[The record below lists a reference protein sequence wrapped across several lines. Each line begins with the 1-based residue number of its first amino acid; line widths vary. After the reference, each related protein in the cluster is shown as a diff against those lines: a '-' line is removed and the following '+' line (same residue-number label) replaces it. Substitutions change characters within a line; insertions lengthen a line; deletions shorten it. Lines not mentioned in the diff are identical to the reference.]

1 MIWILNGLLYGF
13 FTALY
18 TLANQKYQ
26 MNGYLLGIWR
36 GFGIAAIFFPFTF
49 LFPLPQNFYYWG
61 LLILQGWLIGF
72 YDSHL
77 FFASARYGAGPTSR
91 VMAVTVL
98 ITTIIWWLMTPHEF
112 DKILANK
119 TVFSLLIFILLGF
132 TVSYWLMLKDS
143 ITKEITFYM
152 APVILAL
159 AFMSVITKDI
169 AIHSSSSWSGI
180 IYYLTV
186 STFVS
191 GVYNSYLFV
200 KKEKLDIK
208 GYVRQVFSAPTRA
221 AGLYIVGF
229 SAALIM
235 AKTIALRVA
244 PNPGYVTALLLT
256 SPFFVL
262 IMNKYNRIPDDFSL
276 RAGLFNVLFLIALL
290 VVVNGNYGIID

>member
-1 MIWILNGLLYGF
+1 
-13 FTALY
+13 
-18 TLANQKYQ
+18 

-191 GVYNSYLFV
+191 GIYNSYLFV
-200 KKEKLDIK
+200 KKEKLDMK

-290 VVVNGNYGIID
+290 VLVNGNYGIID

>member
-1 MIWILNGLLYGF
+1 
-13 FTALY
+13 
-18 TLANQKYQ
+18 
-26 MNGYLLGIWR
+26 
-36 GFGIAAIFFPFTF
+36 
-49 LFPLPQNFYYWG
+49 
-61 LLILQGWLIGF
+61 
-72 YDSHL
+72 
-77 FFASARYGAGPTSR
+77 
-91 VMAVTVL
+91 
-98 ITTIIWWLMTPHEF
+98 
-112 DKILANK
+112 
-119 TVFSLLIFILLGF
+119 
-132 TVSYWLMLKDS
+132 MLKDS
-143 ITKEITFYM
+143 ITKEIIFYM
-152 APVILAL
+152 SPVILAL

-200 KKEKLDIK
+200 KKEKLDMS
-208 GYVRQVFSAPTRA
+208 GYIRQVFSAPTRA
-221 AGLYIVGF
+221 AGLYIIGF

-290 VVVNGNYGIID
+290 VLVNGNYGIID

>member
-36 GFGIAAIFFPFTF
+36 GFGIAVIFFPFTF
-49 LFPLPQNFYYWG
+49 LFPLPQNLYYWG

-132 TVSYWLMLKDS
+132 TASYWLMLKDS

-159 AFMSVITKDI
+159 AFMSIITKDI

-200 KKEKLDIK
+200 KKEKLDIR
-208 GYVRQVFSAPTRA
+208 GYIRQVFSAPTRA

-290 VVVNGNYGIID
+290 VLVNGNYGIID

>member
-1 MIWILNGLLYGF
+1 
-13 FTALY
+13 
-18 TLANQKYQ
+18 

-200 KKEKLDIK
+200 KKEKLDMK
-208 GYVRQVFSAPTRA
+208 GYVRQVFSTPTRA

-276 RAGLFNVLFLIALL
+276 LAGLFNVLFLIALL
-290 VVVNGNYGIID
+290 VLVNGNYGIID

>member
-1 MIWILNGLLYGF
+1 
-13 FTALY
+13 
-18 TLANQKYQ
+18 

-112 DKILANK
+112 LKILQNG

-191 GVYNSYLFV
+191 GIYNSYLFV
-200 KKEKLDIK
+200 KKEKLDMS
-208 GYVRQVFSAPTRA
+208 GYIRQVFSAPTRA

-290 VVVNGNYGIID
+290 VLVNGNYGIID

>member
-1 MIWILNGLLYGF
+1 
-13 FTALY
+13 
-18 TLANQKYQ
+18 

-49 LFPLPQNFYYWG
+49 LFPLPQNLYYWG

-143 ITKEITFYM
+143 ITKEITLYM

-191 GVYNSYLFV
+191 GIYNSYLFV
-200 KKEKLDIK
+200 KKEKLDMS
-208 GYVRQVFSAPTRA
+208 GYIRQVFSAPTRA

-290 VVVNGNYGIID
+290 VLVNGNYGIID

>member
-1 MIWILNGLLYGF
+1 
-13 FTALY
+13 
-18 TLANQKYQ
+18 

-200 KKEKLDIK
+200 KKEKLDMK

-235 AKTIALRVA
+235 AKTISLRVA

-276 RAGLFNVLFLIALL
+276 LAGLFNVLFLIALL
-290 VVVNGNYGIID
+290 VLVNGNYGIID

>member
-1 MIWILNGLLYGF
+1 
-13 FTALY
+13 
-18 TLANQKYQ
+18 

-49 LFPLPQNFYYWG
+49 LFPLPQNLYYWG

-112 DKILANK
+112 LKILQNG

-191 GVYNSYLFV
+191 GIYNSYLFV
-200 KKEKLDIK
+200 KKEKLDMK
-208 GYVRQVFSAPTRA
+208 EYVRQVFSAPTRA

>member
-1 MIWILNGLLYGF
+1 
-13 FTALY
+13 
-18 TLANQKYQ
+18 

-49 LFPLPQNFYYWG
+49 LFPLPQNLYYWG

-112 DKILANK
+112 LKILQNG
-119 TVFSLLIFILLGF
+119 TVFMTLILIILGF

-143 ITKEITFYM
+143 ITKEITLYM

-200 KKEKLDIK
+200 KKEKLDMK
-208 GYVRQVFSAPTRA
+208 GYVRQVFFAPTRA

-276 RAGLFNVLFLIALL
+276 LAGLFNVLFLIALL
-290 VVVNGNYGIID
+290 VLVNGNYGIID

>member
-1 MIWILNGLLYGF
+1 
-13 FTALY
+13 
-18 TLANQKYQ
+18 

-191 GVYNSYLFV
+191 GIYNSYLFV
-200 KKEKLDIK
+200 KKEKLDMK

-276 RAGLFNVLFLIALL
+276 LAGLFNVLFLIALL
-290 VVVNGNYGIID
+290 VLVNGNYGIID

>member
-1 MIWILNGLLYGF
+1 
-13 FTALY
+13 
-18 TLANQKYQ
+18 

-200 KKEKLDIK
+200 KKEKLDMK

-276 RAGLFNVLFLIALL
+276 LAGLFNVLFLIALL
-290 VVVNGNYGIID
+290 VLVNGNYGIID

>member
-1 MIWILNGLLYGF
+1 
-13 FTALY
+13 
-18 TLANQKYQ
+18 

-49 LFPLPQNFYYWG
+49 LFPLPQNLYYWG

-112 DKILANK
+112 LKILQNG

-143 ITKEITFYM
+143 ITKEITLYM

-200 KKEKLDIK
+200 KKEKLDMK
-208 GYVRQVFSAPTRA
+208 GYVRQVFFAPTRA

-290 VVVNGNYGIID
+290 VLVNGNYGIID

>member
-1 MIWILNGLLYGF
+1 
-13 FTALY
+13 
-18 TLANQKYQ
+18 

-200 KKEKLDIK
+200 KKEKLDMK

-290 VVVNGNYGIID
+290 VLVNGNYGIID

>member
-1 MIWILNGLLYGF
+1 
-13 FTALY
+13 
-18 TLANQKYQ
+18 

-221 AGLYIVGF
+221 AGLYIIGF

-276 RAGLFNVLFLIALL
+276 LAGLFNVLFLIALL
-290 VVVNGNYGIID
+290 VLVNGNYGIID